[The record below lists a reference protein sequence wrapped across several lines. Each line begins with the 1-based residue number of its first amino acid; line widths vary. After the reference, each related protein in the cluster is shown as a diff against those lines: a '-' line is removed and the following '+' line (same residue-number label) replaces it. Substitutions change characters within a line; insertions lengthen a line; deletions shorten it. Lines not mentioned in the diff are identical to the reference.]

1 MNKKIYIGMIAI
13 GAIILLKP
21 LVGII
26 RLLQYLAV
34 SGTVSAVSISVDEQ
48 SVIVWKMSLLV
59 SIILIIIGING
70 LRRKKTK

>member
-48 SVIVWKMSLLV
+48 SVIVWKCHC
-59 SIILIIIGING
+59 
-70 LRRKKTK
+70 